1 MDILSCNRARYT
13 SMGPSQIVE
22 FLRQAARDLT
32 KAGIS
37 GGPFGILVKT
47 SGSNCNGYS
56 CDIIC
61 SGNGGSQRQWDVL
74 IDSGGTNGLTW
85 HEVGPGQTVRPC
97 EIQ

>member
-1 MDILSCNRARYT
+1 
-13 SMGPSQIVE
+13 MGPTEIVQ
-22 FLRQAARDLT
+22 FLRQVSRDLNR
-32 KAGIS
+32 AGIS

-47 SGSNCNGYS
+47 SGSNCHGYS

-74 IDSGGTNGLTW
+74 IDAGASNGLTW